1 MIYRQKWITRQ
12 NLRDNR
18 EWIYVFGDNF
28 QRLGFGG
35 QAREMRGEPNA
46 LGLPTKHAPDNDDK
60 SFFSDAVD
68 HSNGVAWL
76 SIIGTFNIID
86 VALKRECCVVIP
98 LDGLGTGLSELPTR
112 APKINRLITSK
123 IEYLEFIFGTKQI
136 NY

>member
-12 NLRDNR
+12 NLKDNR
-18 EWIYVFGDNF
+18 EWIYVFGDNL

-46 LGLPTKHAPDNDDK
+46 LVLPTKYAPDNDDE

-68 HSNGVAWL
+68 HTNGVAWL

-86 VALKRECCVVIP
+86 VALQRECCVVIP